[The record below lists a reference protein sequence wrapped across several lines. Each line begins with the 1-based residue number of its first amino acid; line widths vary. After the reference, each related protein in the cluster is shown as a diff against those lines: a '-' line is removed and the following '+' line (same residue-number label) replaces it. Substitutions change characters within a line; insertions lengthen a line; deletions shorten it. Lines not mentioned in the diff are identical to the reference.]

1 MRNVSIWELNEVISQ
16 DIPPFVRLFQYK
28 GVKRTLNEF
37 LSPSYIYRDEGFFRR
52 DRNIPNLGMKFDIA
66 VKGQVVLMGYG
77 SIEQV
82 EKGSGAPLQI
92 FSSFEQA
99 VHWLIRN
106 GYEFFGEESATR
118 RCRKIVSIDLSDVN
132 LMYQGIAREYEKNLR
147 KPANAVTEVHN
158 NRVCDIR
165 TGVTIVPVCEDVG
178 LTQTI
183 KPPVPPTPP
192 TSRVLN
198 DQGAPVKHDSSI
210 PVPQSKKP
218 AEHKSFFRRLLDFLT
233 K

>member
-1 MRNVSIWELNEVISQ
+1 MRNVTIWELNEVISQ
-16 DIPPFVRLFQYK
+16 DIPPIVRLFQYK

-37 LSPSYIYRDEGFFRR
+37 LSPVYVYRDGGFFRR
-52 DRNIPNLGMKFDIA
+52 DKNIPNLGMKFDIA

-106 GYEFFGEESATR
+106 GYDFYGEESANWR
-118 RCRKIVSIDLSDVN
+118 RRKVKSVDLVDLN
-132 LMYQGIAREYEKNLR
+132 LKYQAIAREYEKNLP
-147 KPANAVTEVHN
+147 KPVTVVGNKYVPDAQSH
-158 NRVCDIR
+158 
-165 TGVTIVPVCEDVG
+165 GVKIVPVCEDIG
-178 LTQTI
+178 LTQAI

-192 TSRVLN
+192 AGRVLN
-198 DQGAPVKHDSSI
+198 DQGAPVKA
-210 PVPQSKKP
+210 KKSTFMDNMM
-218 AEHKSFFRRLLDFLT
+218 KFLRLF
-233 K
+233 KK